1 MHCVLLTCTHKT
13 FLLQKAKGDVK
24 RPGKPDP
31 FAYVPLVR
39 QKLNRRKRAKLSGQ
53 FKGLIGKAKKGST
66 LGTKQLHRRRK

>member
-1 MHCVLLTCTHKT
+1 ML
-13 FLLQKAKGDVK
+13 LLQKAKGDVK
-24 RPGKPDP
+24 RSGKPDP

>member
-1 MHCVLLTCTHKT
+1 
-13 FLLQKAKGDVK
+13 VK

-31 FAYVPLVR
+31 FAYIPLVR

-53 FKGLIGKAKKGST
+53 FKGLMGKAKKGSA